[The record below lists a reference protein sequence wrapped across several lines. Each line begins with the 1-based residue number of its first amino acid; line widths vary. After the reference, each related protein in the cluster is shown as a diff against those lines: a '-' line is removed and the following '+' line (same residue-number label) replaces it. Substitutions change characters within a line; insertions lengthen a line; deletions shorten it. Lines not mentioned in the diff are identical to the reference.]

1 MNSESPFRTSSMVLT
16 IACVL
21 CGITAAAY
29 CVSRFSPARSADESS
44 DVAVNLQY
52 LNYAEFQKNVRSSHP
67 HSEPS
72 FDATGRSRSI
82 QKHDSWLRKSGPVEN
97 SGTSQ
102 APSSRV
108 GESSTSHNGQEFIRS
123 TGFERSSSLPSPP
136 EDAAPHFYAPV
147 TVHPVTVNIDN
158 SAIIREIARLHERL
172 DLVTDSSQTVEVF
185 EPAAETAVESLPP
198 SPPVTSSL
206 TRRFEYI
213 VHSQK
218 QEVAPETSCD
228 VVQNKEVTSKAGLES
243 PSYSVPPPA
252 TAPQSPAAP
261 PTKSSPQRLPA
272 RVSKEHHRPRVP
284 APSAFVVPEQSSEE
298 MPAAMPMLLFPERVA
313 TPKPEPAIEIIP
325 QRPEPVFEFDD
336 PGTTQPETELP
347 MIVPAIESSTELMPV
362 PAPIPN
368 PESAVPQ
375 EVLVESMAAP
385 PMATIERTAH
395 CAPVSQSRHTESL
408 VSPDHLTSC
417 YETAKRTTNP
427 PFMNGAPH
435 GNLPSTELAMPA
447 PRAQVMQ
454 VSHRVPEKNLEAPL
468 SKGTPSEVSPH
479 EVPRPKCRNCNA
491 GGTTAPAYRIKAVTP
506 PILKRLT
513 SLIRLE
519 ATTI

>member
-29 CVSRFSPARSADESS
+29 CVSRFSPAISTDESS

-72 FDATGRSRSI
+72 FDATGGSRSI
-82 QKHDSWLRKSGPVEN
+82 QKHYSWLRKSGPVEN

-102 APSSRV
+102 AASSRV

-123 TGFERSSSLPSPP
+123 TGFERGTSLPSPP
-136 EDAAPHFYAPV
+136 EDAVPHFYAPV

-185 EPAAETAVESLPP
+185 EPAEGSAAETAVESLPP
-198 SPPVTSSL
+198 SPPVTSSSL

-243 PSYSVPPPA
+243 PSDSAPPPA
-252 TAPQSPAAP
+252 TVPQPPSAPQ
-261 PTKSSPQRLPA
+261 TKSIPQRIPA
-272 RVSKEHHRPRVP
+272 RVSKEHHQPRAP
-284 APSAFVVPEQSSEE
+284 APICFLSAGTEFRRDAGGDAHAVIARRPSRRRSRRQHRSLRSRSFHSDRCLCSSL
-298 MPAAMPMLLFPERVA
+298 MILR
-313 TPKPEPAIEIIP
+313 
-325 QRPEPVFEFDD
+325 R
-336 PGTTQPETELP
+336 TQPETELP
-347 MIVPAIESSTELMPV
+347 MIVPAIEFSTELMPV

-375 EVLVESMAAP
+375 DVLVESMAAP

-395 CAPVSQSRHTESL
+395 CAPVSQSRHSESP
-408 VSPDHLTSC
+408 VGPDHLTSC

-435 GNLPSTELAMPA
+435 GNLPSTELAMPEPPCA
-447 PRAQVMQ
+447 
-454 VSHRVPEKNLEAPL
+454 SD
-468 SKGTPSEVSPH
+468 
-479 EVPRPKCRNCNA
+479 A
-491 GGTTAPAYRIKAVTP
+491 G
-506 PILKRLT
+506 LT
-513 SLIRLE
+513 SGSEERSRE
-519 ATTI
+519 KSRSASVKRNGV